1 MEIFGI
7 IILIANIWAIY
18 NIITSGASTMAK
30 VLWTL
35 FVLIAPVIGFI
46 VWFIAGPKNGKAAA

>member
-18 NIITSGASTMAK
+18 NILTSGASTMAK

>member
-1 MEIFGI
+1 VEIFGI